1 MSDLNNG
8 NDYLWDKTGDADPE
22 LVRFE
27 QLLGRLGQSSPPPP
41 LGFAIEIPRRMR
53 PLAAMAMLAA
63 AAVVV
68 LGCVGVV
75 WRYTRVTAVPSLAF
89 TQTYAGAQ
97 GGALPGTDS
106 GSGDVSR
113 EGRLKVGGWLDTATS
128 HTTIDIADIGRV
140 DVEPGSRLS
149 LLSTTPGD
157 YRLHLER
164 GTLHAM
170 IWAPPGQFFVE
181 TPSSTAVDLGC
192 AYTLSVDDNGDGLV
206 RVTSGW
212 VGFEWHGRE
221 SFIPMGAVCRTRKG
235 LGPGTPHYDDAAD
248 RFRGSLDTIDFGD
261 GGASESSPSTLARAM
276 ALDVALESARE
287 RDAMSLWHLLS
298 RVPTADRDRVFDTL
312 AKFVPPPA
320 DVTRDGIRAGRRDML
335 DVWWNKLGL
344 DTASWWRTWQQQ
356 WRGVKG
362 DEK

>member
-1 MSDLNNG
+1 MSDE
-8 NDYLWDKTGDADPE
+8 YLWDKTGEADPE
-22 LVRFE
+22 IARLE
-27 QLLGRLGQSSPPPP
+27 SLLGRLGQTSPPPP

-53 PLAAMAMLAA
+53 PLAAVAMLAA

-68 LGCVGVV
+68 LGLVSVV
-75 WRYTRVTAVPSLAF
+75 WRATRTAAVPSLVI
-89 TQTYAGAQ
+89 TQSYPGKDAGT
-97 GGALPGTDS
+97 PG
-106 GSGDVSR
+106 VSR
-113 EGRLKVGGWLDTATS
+113 EGRLNIGGWIDSDAA
-128 HTTIDIADIGRV
+128 TTIDVGDIGRV

-164 GTLHAM
+164 GTLHAL

-192 AYTLSVDDNGDGLV
+192 AYTLTVDDSGDGVV

-212 VGFEWHGRE
+212 VGFEWKGRE

-235 LGPGTPHYDDAAD
+235 LGPGTPHYEDAAE
-248 RFRGSLDTIDFGD
+248 RFRGALDAIDFGD
-261 GGASESSPSTLARAM
+261 GASESSLSRLSRAA
-276 ALDVALESARE
+276 ALDTALEAARE
-287 RDAMSLWHLLS
+287 RDAVSLWHLLV
-298 RVPTADRDRVFDTL
+298 RVPPAERDRVFDTL

-320 DVTRDGIRAGRRDML
+320 DVTREGIRAGRRDML
-335 DVWWNKLGL
+335 DAWWNKLGL
-344 DTASWWRTWQQQ
+344 DTASWWRTWKQQ

>member
-1 MSDLNNG
+1 MNMKTMPDPTKND
-8 NDYLWDKTGDADPE
+8 DYLWDKTGDADPE
-22 LVRFE
+22 VARLE
-27 QLLGRLGQSSPPPP
+27 SLLGRLGQTSPPPP

-53 PLAAMAMLAA
+53 PMAAVAMLAA

-68 LGCVGVV
+68 LGLLGVV
-75 WRYTRVTAVPSLAF
+75 WRSTR
-89 TQTYAGAQ
+89 GA
-97 GGALPGTDS
+97 ALPGLTITQTIAGATP
-106 GSGDVSR
+106 GSADISR
-113 EGRLKVGGWLDTATS
+113 EFKLGVGGKLDTGTS
-128 HTTIDIADIGRV
+128 KTTTIEVADIGMV
-140 DVEPGSRLS
+140 DVEPGSRVS

-164 GTLHAM
+164 GTLHAL

-192 AYTLSVDDNGDGLV
+192 AYTLTVDDNGDGLV
-206 RVTSGW
+206 RVTTGW

-235 LGPGTPHYDDAAD
+235 LGPGTPHYEDAAD
-248 RFRGSLDTIDFGD
+248 RFRGALDVIDFG
-261 GGASESSPSTLARAM
+261 GTGLSQSM
-276 ALDVALESARE
+276 ALDTALESARE

-298 RVPTADRDRVFDTL
+298 RVAPSDRDRVFDTL
-312 AKFVPPPA
+312 AKFVPPPSE
-320 DVTRDGIRAGRRDML
+320 VTREGIRAGRRDML
-335 DVWWNKLGL
+335 DAWWNKLGL
-344 DTASWWRTWQQQ
+344 DTASWWRTWKQQ

>member
-1 MSDLNNG
+1 MSDPLKNDKE
-8 NDYLWDKTGDADPE
+8 NDYLWDKTGEADPDVAR
-22 LVRFE
+22 LE
-27 QLLGRLGQSSPPPP
+27 QLLGRLGQTSPPPP

-68 LGCVGVV
+68 FGFVSVV
-75 WRYTRVTAVPSLAF
+75 WRATRHTAVPSLEI
-89 TQTYAGAQ
+89 TQTYAGAV
-97 GGALPGTDS
+97 PGS
-106 GSGDVSR
+106 ADVSR
-113 EGRLKVGGWLDTATS
+113 QGRLNVGGWLDTAAS
-128 HTTIDIADIGRV
+128 HTTIDVAGIGTV
-140 DVEPGSRLS
+140 DVEPGSRVG

-164 GTLHAM
+164 GTLHAL

-206 RVTSGW
+206 RVTTGW

-235 LGPGTPHYDDAAD
+235 LGPGTPHYEDAAE
-248 RFRGSLDTIDFGD
+248 RFRGALDAIDFGD
-261 GGASESSPSTLARAM
+261 GLARAM
-276 ALDVALESARE
+276 ALDTALESARE
-287 RDAMSLWHLLS
+287 RDAVSLWHLLS
-298 RVPTADRDRVFDTL
+298 RVAPPDRDRVFDTL
-312 AKFVPPPA
+312 AKFVPPPPG
-320 DVTRDGIRAGRRDML
+320 VTRDGIRAGRRDQL
-335 DVWWNKLGL
+335 DAWWNRLGL
-344 DTASWWRTWQQQ
+344 DTASWWRTWKQQ

>member
-1 MSDLNNG
+1 MSGPLRDDDNNE
-8 NDYLWDKTGDADPE
+8 YLWSKTGEVDPDAARLE
-22 LVRFE
+22 A
-27 QLLGRLGQSSPPPP
+27 LLGRLGQTSPPPP

-68 LGCVGVV
+68 LGLVGMV
-75 WRYTRVTAVPSLAF
+75 WRYTRITSAPSLTF
-89 TQTYAGAQ
+89 VQTFAGGEA
-97 GGALPGTDS
+97 GTPA
-106 GSGDVSR
+106 GSAGVSR
-113 EGRLKVGGWLDTATS
+113 EGTLKIGGWLDTSKSTAT
-128 HTTIDIADIGRV
+128 IEIADIGRV
-140 DVEPGSRLS
+140 DVEQGSRLS
-149 LLSTTPGD
+149 LLSTKPGD

-164 GTLHAM
+164 GTMHAL

-206 RVTSGW
+206 RVSSGW
-212 VGFEWHGRE
+212 VGFEWRGRE
-221 SFIPMGAVCRTRKG
+221 SFIPMGAVCRTKKG
-235 LGPGTPHYDDAAD
+235 RGPGTPHYEDAAE
-248 RFRGSLDTIDFGD
+248 RFRGSLDAIDFGE
-261 GGASESSPSTLARAM
+261 GLTRTM
-276 ALDVALESARE
+276 ALDTALESARE

-298 RVPTADRDRVFDTL
+298 SVPPADRDRVFDAL
-312 AKFVPPPA
+312 AKFVPPPG

-335 DVWWNKLGL
+335 DAWWNKLGL
-344 DTASWWRTWQQQ
+344 DTASWWRTWKQQ

>member
-1 MSDLNNG
+1 MKTTSGLDEDNE
-8 NDYLWDKTGDADPE
+8 YLWSKTGHIDPE
-22 LVRFE
+22 SARLE
-27 QLLGRLGQSSPPPP
+27 ALLGRLGQTSPPPP

-68 LGCVGVV
+68 LGLVGVV
-75 WRYTRVTAVPSLAF
+75 WRYTRVTSAPSF
-89 TQTYAGAQ
+89 TFVQTFAGGEAGAP
-97 GGALPGTDS
+97 PGS
-106 GSGDVSR
+106 AAVSV
-113 EGRLKVGGWLDTATS
+113 EGTLRVGGWLDTAKS
-128 HTTIDIADIGRV
+128 QTTIEIADIGRV

-149 LLSTTPGD
+149 LLSTSPGD
-157 YRLHLER
+157 YRLRLER
-164 GTLHAM
+164 GTLHAL

-235 LGPGTPHYDDAAD
+235 RGPGTPHYEDAAE
-248 RFRGSLDTIDFGD
+248 RFRGSIDAIDFGS
-261 GGASESSPSTLARAM
+261 GLSRAM
-276 ALDVALESARE
+276 ALDTALESARE

-298 RVPTADRDRVFDTL
+298 SVAPADRDRVFDTL
-312 AKFVPPPA
+312 ATFVPPPPE
-320 DVTRDGIRAGRRDML
+320 VTREGIRSGRRDML
-335 DVWWNKLGL
+335 DAWWNNLGL
-344 DTASWWRTWQQQ
+344 DTASWWRTWKQQ
-356 WRGVKG
+356 WRGAKG